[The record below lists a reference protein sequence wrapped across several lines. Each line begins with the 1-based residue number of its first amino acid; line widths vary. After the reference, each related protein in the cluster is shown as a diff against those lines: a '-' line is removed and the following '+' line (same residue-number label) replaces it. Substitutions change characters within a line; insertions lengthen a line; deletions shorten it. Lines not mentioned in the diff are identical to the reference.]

1 MAAPEDNE
9 CGFVFGVLFKPQ
21 TPTAH
26 MCVPPACK
34 VHQVDK
40 IFLESLRGK
49 AFNGLITELKYIKK
63 LENIK
68 QDYK

>member
-1 MAAPEDNE
+1 MGAPEDNE

-34 VHQVDK
+34 VQRVDK
-40 IFLESLRGK
+40 SSLESLRGREC
-49 AFNGLITELKYIKK
+49 NGLITELTYIKK
-63 LENIK
+63 LENNK
-68 QDYK
+68 KKK